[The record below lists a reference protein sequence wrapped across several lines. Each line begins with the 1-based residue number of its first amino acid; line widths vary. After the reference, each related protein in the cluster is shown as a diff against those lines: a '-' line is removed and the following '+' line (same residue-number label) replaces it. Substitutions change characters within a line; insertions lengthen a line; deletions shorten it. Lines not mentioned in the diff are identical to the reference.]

1 MKFDFIIIHES
12 GHEWFANNI
21 TNNDVADMWVHE
33 GFTCYSEN
41 IYLDYHFGKKASSEY
56 VVGLRRS
63 ILNDIPIIGNYNVSH
78 SGSSDKYYKGAN
90 MLHTIRQLI
99 DNDEKW
105 RQILIGLNKDFY
117 HQTVSSKQ
125 VEDYIMQKSGLD
137 LNVFFNQYLRTTMIP
152 KVEYKV
158 EDNKLKFRYTDIL
171 KNFKMPVIAI
181 INGKEEWVEPTS
193 EWKTKEFSS
202 SIETAEIKKDFYVIT
217 EEIE

>member
-1 MKFDFIIIHES
+1 M
-12 GHEWFANNI
+12 
-21 TNNDVADMWVHE
+21 
-33 GFTCYSEN
+33 
-41 IYLDYHFGKKASSEY
+41 
-56 VVGLRRS
+56 
-63 ILNDIPIIGNYNVSH
+63 
-78 SGSSDKYYKGAN
+78 
-90 MLHTIRQLI
+90 
-99 DNDEKW
+99 
-105 RQILIGLNKDFY
+105 NKDFY

-181 INGKEEWVEPTS
+181 INGKEEWMEPTS

-202 SIETAEIKKDFYVIT
+202 SIETAEIKKDFYVVT